1 VSWWYRMARDSS
13 RATLVC
19 IDVRIV
25 GRKDE
30 SQTIV
35 KGKVR
40 GLCAKKTRDA
50 MLGLDS
56 RVLGL

>member
-1 VSWWYRMARDSS
+1 MARDSS